1 MSEIKYEI
9 VKQIGVLFKSS
20 SGWVKV
26 NALRELPYPPFGLLR
41 DPQIR
46 RPNGRM
52 HMSNFYRRICPL
64 ALLRG
69 CSAREGW
76 GGAC

>member
-26 NALRELPYPPFGLLR
+26 NALWEL
-41 DPQIR
+41 Q
-46 RPNGRM
+46 
-52 HMSNFYRRICPL
+52 
-64 ALLRG
+64 
-69 CSAREGW
+69 SASGEEL
-76 GGAC
+76 